1 MTTHGPPAV
10 ATRSALAAGLLLA
23 MATAAMAEPGWTVT
37 RHDDV
42 PLVIYGDLSPA
53 GEAYNDELNYI
64 YLSCLPSG
72 QDIEISFTETNEEVP
87 PSSQLPVTA
96 RIGSREATVPGR
108 TSVIMELTGAPDLTF
123 ALPADSPL
131 IAAMADGQSL
141 SVSIDGWQETTPLD
155 GIAGPLAALRA
166 YCSR

>member
-1 MTTHGPPAV
+1 MIRKPAAV
-10 ATRSALAAGLLLA
+10 ETISILSAGLLLA
-23 MATAAMAEPGWTVT
+23 MATTAMAEPGWTVT
-37 RHDDV
+37 LHDDV

-72 QDIEISFTETNEEVP
+72 QDIEISYTETNEEVS
-87 PSSQLPVTA
+87 PSSRLQVTA
-96 RIGSREATVPGR
+96 RIGSRETTVPGQ

-141 SVSIDGWQETTPLD
+141 SVSIDGWRDTTPLD
-155 GIAGPLAALRA
+155 GIGGPLAALRNH
-166 YCSR
+166 CSR